1 MRRLRSLLFWVLT
14 WAHFVVVVPTA
25 LLLAA
30 AFGARRID
38 PAMRFFCRSMVRLAG
53 TRVRVE
59 KADGFDAERTSF
71 FVVNHVNQFDPFF
84 LYTAIPQLVR
94 GLELE
99 SHFSIP
105 FYGWLMKR
113 FGNVPVPD
121 ERTPSGLKRTYR
133 LAREALDAG
142 TSLIVFPEASR
153 TLDGKLQ
160 PFERG
165 AFRMA
170 HQLGYPIVPV
180 TMAGMFEFHSKG
192 SFFLNP
198 HPVTIHIHD
207 TIDVA
212 GMPRAELDGLADRVR
227 GIVAGPLNTA
237 RD

>member
-1 MRRLRSLLFWVLT
+1 MRWLRSLLFWSLT
-14 WAHFVVVVPTA
+14 WVHFVVIVPSA
-25 LLLAA
+25 LLLAGV
-30 AFGARRID
+30 FGAHRID
-38 PAMRFFCRSMVRLAG
+38 PVIRFFCRTMVLLAG

-59 KADGFDAERTSF
+59 KADGFDPERTSF

-84 LYTAIPQLVR
+84 LYTAIPQFVR

-133 LAREALDAG
+133 LAGEALDAG

-165 AFRMA
+165 VFRMA

-180 TMAGMFEFHSKG
+180 TMTGMFEFHSKG
-192 SFFLNP
+192 SFHLHP
-198 HPVTIHIHD
+198 HPVTIHVHD
-207 TIDVA
+207 TIEVA
-212 GMPRAELDGLADRVR
+212 DMSRDDLKGLAERVR
-227 GIVAGPLNTA
+227 TIVAGPLKAA